1 MCMIIIILILY
12 METSWFCQK
21 ICSSALAPITYIE
34 LTTLAHEK
42 RKTIFSFDSDF
53 LLVEYNAKW
62 LLSSESFSSSED
74 QTYSYCQ
81 VLISDKEDNL
91 LDHKSKHRGVSDSL
105 PERKCP

>member
-1 MCMIIIILILY
+1 

-53 LLVEYNAKW
+53 LLVEYNAK
-62 LLSSESFSSSED
+62 
-74 QTYSYCQ
+74 
-81 VLISDKEDNL
+81 
-91 LDHKSKHRGVSDSL
+91 
-105 PERKCP
+105 